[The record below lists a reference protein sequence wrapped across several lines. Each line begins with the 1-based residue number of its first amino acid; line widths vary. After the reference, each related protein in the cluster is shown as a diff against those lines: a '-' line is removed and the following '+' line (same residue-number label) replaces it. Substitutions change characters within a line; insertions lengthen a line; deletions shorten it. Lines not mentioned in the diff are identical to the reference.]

1 MGVESGSGRRLCA
14 ETRKSAGKAGAGDL
28 GGVGSVEIT
37 VGLGHV
43 DGGLSIAICFVK
55 IGFEMVEM

>member
-1 MGVESGSGRRLCA
+1 MSGRA
-14 ETRKSAGKAGAGDL
+14 DSGDL
-28 GGVGSVEIT
+28 GGVGGVEIT

-55 IGFEMVEM
+55 IGFEMDEI